1 MEEIF
6 QQPTSQLYRWSC
18 FRLCRWVGFWPVL
31 QFSKS
36 VRYCHP
42 PPGCHPSSQ
51 GRSLEEMSFQR
62 DPRTGLIPADTSR
75 PPRQV
80 LRSEAHAP
88 FLEDFE
94 RKENRGKAN
103 PGCRVWQGLPCVRL
117 PLISM
122 VSGPRD
128 ACIIAVCCVV
138 QVFASG
144 RLMVNSLWEKK
155 GTTPLLQHS
164 ISRPAPSAGLPF
176 FFLLT

>member
-1 MEEIF
+1 MGG
-6 QQPTSQLYRWSC
+6 L
-18 FRLCRWVGFWPVL
+18 LAGLAVL
-31 QFSKS
+31 QICEILPHNSPRPRAATRAPKE
-36 VRYCHP
+36 
-42 PPGCHPSSQ
+42 
-51 GRSLEEMSFQR
+51 RSLEEMPFQR

-103 PGCRVWQGLPCVRL
+103 PGCRVWQRLPCVRL

-122 VSGPRD
+122 VFGPRD
-128 ACIIAVCCVV
+128 ACIIAVSCVV
-138 QVFASG
+138 QVFASS
-144 RLMVNSLWEKK
+144 RLVVNSLREKK

-164 ISRPAPSAGLPF
+164 FSRPAPSAGLPF
-176 FFLLT
+176 FFLT